1 MSIEKN
7 DEACVIKKEALEYIL
22 GLIKN
27 ISKVS
32 DGINDTDVQTS
43 STFSSYK
50 IDQLL
55 NKLKEDCNDY
65 SKDLVGSI
73 TKLTCQKTTE
83 EPTLTNSE
91 INIIYLYSSDGN
103 PPFEQYL
110 KISEDQLIDL
120 GSTSISLNE
129 YLKTEDAKKTYATL
143 VNLNTANALIN
154 AHIGDKTIHVKHKN
168 IDSLNKI
175 SEDKNG
181 NLLYN
186 GNKIV
191 SNNATV
197 SIKRYDDKSTYSTGD
212 LCIYDGNMYQCI
224 KDITVAE
231 NFDTSKWEVVLRGDI
246 NIDKVVMKSNIIMGL
261 NEW

>member
-1 MSIEKN
+1 MSIGKN
-7 DEACVIKKEALEYIL
+7 EEACVIKKEALEYIL

-55 NKLKEDCNDY
+55 DKLKEDCNDFT
-65 SKDLVGSI
+65 KNLVGSI
-73 TKLTCQKTTE
+73 IKLTCQKTTE
-83 EPTLTNSE
+83 EPTLDNSD
-91 INIIYLYSSDGN
+91 INVIYLYSPDGK

-120 GSTSISLNE
+120 GNTNVSLNE
-129 YLKTEDAKKTYATL
+129 YLTTAEADKTYATL

-154 AHIGDKTIHVKHKN
+154 AHIGDKTIHVKHEN

-175 SEDKNG
+175 SEDENG

-191 SNNATV
+191 SNTTV
-197 SIKRYDDKSTYSTGD
+197 SIKKYDDKSTYSTGD
-212 LCIYDGNMYQCI
+212 LCIYGGNIYQCI

-231 NFDTSKWEVVLRGDI
+231 SFNTSEWEKIVSGDI
-246 NIDKVVMKSNIIMGL
+246 KIDKVVMKSNIIMGL

>member
-27 ISKVS
+27 TSKVS
-32 DGINDTDVQTS
+32 EGINDTDVQTS

-55 NKLKEDCNDY
+55 DKLKEDCNDFT
-65 SKDLVGSI
+65 KNLIGSI
-73 TKLTCQKTTE
+73 IKLTCQKTTE
-83 EPTLTNSE
+83 EPTLDNSD
-91 INIIYLYSSDGN
+91 INVIYLYSPDGN

-120 GSTSISLNE
+120 GNTNVSLNE
-129 YLKTEDAKKTYATL
+129 YLTTAKADKTYATL

-197 SIKRYDDKSTYSTGD
+197 SIKRYDDKSIYSTGD
-212 LCIYDGNMYQCI
+212 LCIYDGSIYQCI
-224 KDITVAE
+224 QNITVAE
-231 NFDTSKWEVVLRGDI
+231 NFDTSKWEAVLRGDI
-246 NIDKVVMKSNIIMGL
+246 NVDRMIMESNALIGNI
-261 NEW
+261 EW

>member
-7 DEACVIKKEALEYIL
+7 DEACVIKREALEYIL

-55 NKLKEDCNDY
+55 DKLKEDCNDY
-65 SKDLVGSI
+65 TKDLIGSI
-73 TKLTCQKTTE
+73 IKLTCQKTTE
-83 EPTLTNSE
+83 EPTLDNSD
-91 INIIYLYSSDGN
+91 INVIYLYSPDGN

-120 GSTSISLNE
+120 GNTNVSLNE
-129 YLKTEDAKKTYATL
+129 YLTTAKADKTYATL

-154 AHIGDKTIHVKHKN
+154 AHIGDKTIHVKHEN

-175 SEDKNG
+175 SEDENG

-191 SNNATV
+191 SNTTA
-197 SIKRYDDKSTYSTGD
+197 SIKSYDDKSTYSIGD
-212 LCIYDGNMYQCI
+212 LCIYGGSVYQCI
-224 KDITVAE
+224 KDITIAE
-231 NFDTSKWEVVLRGDI
+231 SFNASKWEAVLRGDI
-246 NIDKVVMKSNIIMGL
+246 NVDRMIMESNALIGNI
-261 NEW
+261 EW

>member
-1 MSIEKN
+1 MSIGKN
-7 DEACVIKKEALEYIL
+7 EEACVIKKEALEYIL

-27 ISKVS
+27 MSKVS
-32 DGINDTDVQTS
+32 EGINDTDVQTS

-55 NKLKEDCNDY
+55 DKLKEDCNDY
-65 SKDLVGSI
+65 TKDLIGSI
-73 TKLTCQKTTE
+73 IKLTCQKTTE
-83 EPTLTNSE
+83 EPTLDNSD
-91 INIIYLYSSDGN
+91 INVIYLYSPDGK

-120 GSTSISLNE
+120 GNTNVSLNE
-129 YLKTEDAKKTYATL
+129 YLTTSEADKTYATL

-154 AHIGDKTIHVKHKN
+154 AHIGDKTIHVKHEN

-175 SEDKNG
+175 SEDENG

-191 SNNATV
+191 SNTTA
-197 SIKRYDDKSTYSTGD
+197 SIKSYDDKSTYSTGD
-212 LCIYDGNMYQCI
+212 LCIYDGSIYQCI
-224 KDITVAE
+224 KDITIAE
-231 NFDTSKWEVVLRGDI
+231 SFNASKWKKVVSGDI
-246 NIDKVVMKSNIIMGL
+246 HVGL

>member
-27 ISKVS
+27 TSKVS
-32 DGINDTDVQTS
+32 EGINDTDVQTS

-55 NKLKEDCNDY
+55 DKLKEDCNDY
-65 SKDLVGSI
+65 TKDLIGSI
-73 TKLTCQKTTE
+73 IKLTCQKTTE
-83 EPTLTNSE
+83 EPTLDNSD
-91 INIIYLYSSDGN
+91 INVIYLYSPDGN

-120 GSTSISLNE
+120 GNTNVSLNE
-129 YLKTEDAKKTYATL
+129 YLTTAKADKTYATL

-154 AHIGDKTIHVKHKN
+154 AHIGDKTIHVKHEN

-175 SEDKNG
+175 SEDENG

-191 SNNATV
+191 SNTTV

-212 LCIYDGNMYQCI
+212 LCIYDGSIYQCI
-224 KDITVAE
+224 QNITVAE

-246 NIDKVVMKSNIIMGL
+246 NIDRMIMESNALIGNI
-261 NEW
+261 EW

>member
-1 MSIEKN
+1 MSIGKN
-7 DEACVIKKEALEYIL
+7 EEACVIKKEALEYIL

-55 NKLKEDCNDY
+55 DKLKEDCNDFT
-65 SKDLVGSI
+65 KNLIGSI
-73 TKLTCQKTTE
+73 IKLTCQKTTE
-83 EPTLTNSE
+83 EPTLDNSD
-91 INIIYLYSSDGN
+91 INVIYLYSPDGN

-120 GSTSISLNE
+120 GNTNVSLNE
-129 YLKTEDAKKTYATL
+129 YLTTAEADKTYATL

-154 AHIGDKTIHVKHKN
+154 AHIGDKTIHVKHEN

-175 SEDKNG
+175 SEDENG

-191 SNNATV
+191 SNTTV

-212 LCIYDGNMYQCI
+212 LCIYDGSIYQCI
-224 KDITVAE
+224 QDITVAE
-231 NFDTSKWEVVLRGDI
+231 NFDTSKWE
-246 NIDKVVMKSNIIMGL
+246 KVVSGVIMGL

>member
-1 MSIEKN
+1 MSIGKN
-7 DEACVIKKEALEYIL
+7 EEACVIKKEALEYIL

-27 ISKVS
+27 MSKVS
-32 DGINDTDVQTS
+32 EGINDTDVQTS

-55 NKLKEDCNDY
+55 DKLKEDCNDFT
-65 SKDLVGSI
+65 KNLIGSI
-73 TKLTCQKTTE
+73 IKLTCQKTTE
-83 EPTLTNSE
+83 EPTLDNSD
-91 INIIYLYSSDGN
+91 INVIYLYSPDGN

-120 GSTSISLNE
+120 GNTNVSLNE
-129 YLKTEDAKKTYATL
+129 YLTTAEADKTYATL

-154 AHIGDKTIHVKHKN
+154 AHIGDKTIHVKHEN

-175 SEDKNG
+175 SEDENG

-191 SNNATV
+191 SNTTV

-212 LCIYDGNMYQCI
+212 LCIYDGSIYQCI
-224 KDITVAE
+224 QDITVAE
-231 NFDTSKWEVVLRGDI
+231 NFDTSKWE
-246 NIDKVVMKSNIIMGL
+246 KVVSGVIMGL

>member
-27 ISKVS
+27 TSKVS
-32 DGINDTDVQTS
+32 EGINDTDVQTS

-55 NKLKEDCNDY
+55 DKLKEDCNDFT
-65 SKDLVGSI
+65 KNLIGSI
-73 TKLTCQKTTE
+73 IKLTCQKTTE
-83 EPTLTNSE
+83 EPTLDNSD
-91 INIIYLYSSDGN
+91 INVIYLYSPDGN

-120 GSTSISLNE
+120 GNTNVSLNE
-129 YLKTEDAKKTYATL
+129 YLTTAKADKTYATL

-154 AHIGDKTIHVKHKN
+154 AHIGDKTIHVKHEN

-175 SEDKNG
+175 SEDENG

-191 SNNATV
+191 SNTTV

-212 LCIYDGNMYQCI
+212 LCIYDGNIYQCI

>member
-1 MSIEKN
+1 MSIGKN
-7 DEACVIKKEALEYIL
+7 EEACVIKKEALEYIL

-55 NKLKEDCNDY
+55 DKLKEDCNDFT
-65 SKDLVGSI
+65 KNLVGSI
-73 TKLTCQKTTE
+73 IKLTCQKTTE
-83 EPTLTNSE
+83 EPTLNNSD
-91 INIIYLYSSDGN
+91 INVIYLYSPDGK

-120 GSTSISLNE
+120 GNTNVSLNE
-129 YLKTEDAKKTYATL
+129 YLTTTEADKTYATL

-154 AHIGDKTIHVKHKN
+154 AHIGDKTIHVKHEN

-175 SEDKNG
+175 SEDENG

-191 SNNATV
+191 SNTTV

-212 LCIYDGNMYQCI
+212 LCIYDGSIYQCI
-224 KDITVAE
+224 QDITVAE
-231 NFDTSKWEVVLRGDI
+231 NFDTSKWEKVVTGDI
-246 NIDKVVMKSNIIMGL
+246 HVVGL
-261 NEW
+261 DEW

>member
-1 MSIEKN
+1 MSIGKN
-7 DEACVIKKEALEYIL
+7 EEACVIKKEALEYIL

-27 ISKVS
+27 MSKVS
-32 DGINDTDVQTS
+32 EGINDTDVQTS

-55 NKLKEDCNDY
+55 DKLKEDCNDFT
-65 SKDLVGSI
+65 KNLIGSI
-73 TKLTCQKTTE
+73 IKLTCQKTTE
-83 EPTLTNSE
+83 EPTLDNSD
-91 INIIYLYSSDGN
+91 INVIYLYSPDGN

-120 GSTSISLNE
+120 GNTNVSLNE
-129 YLKTEDAKKTYATL
+129 YLTTAEADKTYATL

-154 AHIGDKTIHVKHKN
+154 AHIGDKTIHVKHEN

-175 SEDKNG
+175 SEDENG

-191 SNNATV
+191 SNTAI

-212 LCIYDGNMYQCI
+212 LCIYDGNIYQCI

-231 NFDTSKWEVVLRGDI
+231 NFDTSKWEAVLRGDI
-246 NIDKVVMKSNIIMGL
+246 NVDRMIMESNALIGNI
-261 NEW
+261 EW

>member
-27 ISKVS
+27 TSKVS
-32 DGINDTDVQTS
+32 EGINDTDVQTS

-55 NKLKEDCNDY
+55 DKLKEDCNDFT
-65 SKDLVGSI
+65 KNLIGSI
-73 TKLTCQKTTE
+73 IKLTCQKTTE
-83 EPTLTNSE
+83 EPTLDNSD
-91 INIIYLYSSDGN
+91 INVIYLYSPDGN

-120 GSTSISLNE
+120 GNTNVSLNE
-129 YLKTEDAKKTYATL
+129 YLTTAKADKTYATL

-154 AHIGDKTIHVKHKN
+154 AHIGDKTIHVKHEN

-175 SEDKNG
+175 SEDENG

-191 SNNATV
+191 SNTTV

-212 LCIYDGNMYQCI
+212 LCIYDGSIYQCI
-224 KDITVAE
+224 QNITVAE

-246 NIDKVVMKSNIIMGL
+246 NIDRMIMESNALIGNI
-261 NEW
+261 EW